1 MNASQKIPRKRS
13 GPVVLAG
20 ILLLIGGVLIY
31 IGSHNFPIRA
41 VGIAFVMASTYLI
54 QVSNARNRSA
64 APDAS
69 SEVNNRTS
77 ANAAR
82 RVLWVASVSL
92 VLLCYKKSR
101 RQQGHRGRERA
112 RCAASWQRRV
122 AMEDGLCR
130 SVRAGSAAGGVSGLG
145 TW

>member
-13 GPVVLAG
+13 GLVVLAG

-41 VGIAFVMASTYLI
+41 IGIAFVMASTYLI

-69 SEVNNRTS
+69 NEVNNRKS
-77 ANAAR
+77 GNAAK
-82 RVLWVASVSL
+82 RVLWIASVSL
-92 VLLCYKKSR
+92 VPILAAAWYLLHLDAVKGGKTAWPADLFAGVGLVCAVVWSLLMVMIS
-101 RQQGHRGRERA
+101 RGR
-112 RCAASWQRRV
+112 
-122 AMEDGLCR
+122 
-130 SVRAGSAAGGVSGLG
+130 GSDK
-145 TW
+145 